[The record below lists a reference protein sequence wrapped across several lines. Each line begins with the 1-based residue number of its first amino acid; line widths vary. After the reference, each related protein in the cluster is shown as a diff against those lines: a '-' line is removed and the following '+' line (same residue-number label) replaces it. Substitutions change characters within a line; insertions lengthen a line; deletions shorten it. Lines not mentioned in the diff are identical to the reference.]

1 MCKMGIPKE
10 VVIIATAHENTKMI
24 DAVYLHVSSHDKAHK
39 LSEAIIEKAQGS
51 MFVAHKEQVTT
62 KPEANVF
69 NYIFAGDLLLGLAKK
84 YEATKVHEV
93 LDKDLDKGFLELPT
107 TQQAIAILK
116 DTNRINE
123 VDINKYKG
131 DEELKHKVK
140 AICSIVWEIGKAAN
154 DVLLIQFFQDNVI
167 TFGLNSE
174 YYLPE
179 TMSKREIQHLFE
191 MKSYKGTIIV

>member
-1 MCKMGIPKE
+1 M
-10 VVIIATAHENTKMI
+10 
-24 DAVYLHVSSHDKAHK
+24 
-39 LSEAIIEKAQGS
+39 
-51 MFVAHKEQVTT
+51 
-62 KPEANVF
+62 
-69 NYIFAGDLLLGLAKK
+69 
-84 YEATKVHEV
+84 
-93 LDKDLDKGFLELPT
+93 
-107 TQQAIAILK
+107 
-116 DTNRINE
+116 
-123 VDINKYKG
+123 DINKYKG

-167 TFGLNSE
+167 TLGLNSE